1 MIWIVASDLFHRLG
15 IQQVINDLGMNY
27 ECMTLK
33 EFQDF
38 KETYIMPDLGIF
50 FWDHP
55 DMSAQ
60 LNRFRKDFP
69 ECALIFVLENPEI
82 PMALWSLGAIATGYL
97 SRHCEANEIR
107 DAILQVTNGKHF
119 RCPRV
124 HFPERLHDAALS
136 ERELEI
142 LILIAK
148 GLTTAVIA
156 ESLFLSPH
164 TVHSHRKRIFKKLN
178 IRSASEAT
186 RYAVT
191 HGWL

>member
-15 IQQVINDLGMNY
+15 IQQVINELGMNY

-33 EFQDF
+33 EFQEL
-38 KETYIMPDLGIF
+38 KETYIIPDLGIF

-82 PMALWSLGAIATGYL
+82 PKPLMSLGTIGTGYL
-97 SRHCEANEIR
+97 SRHCEADEIR
-107 DAILQVTNGKHF
+107 DAILKVSEGLHF
-119 RCPRV
+119 RCHRV
-124 HFPERLHDAALS
+124 HFPERLQAVPLS
-136 ERELEI
+136 DRELEI

-148 GLTTAVIA
+148 GLTTAEIA

-164 TVHSHRKRIFKKLN
+164 TVHTHRKRIFKKLS

-186 RYAVT
+186 RYALT